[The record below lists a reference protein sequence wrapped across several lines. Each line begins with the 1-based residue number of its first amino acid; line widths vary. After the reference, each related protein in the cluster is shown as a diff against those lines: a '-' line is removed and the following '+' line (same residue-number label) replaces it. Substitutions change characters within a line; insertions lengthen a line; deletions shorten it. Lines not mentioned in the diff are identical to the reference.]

1 MKHKLMVV
9 SGPAGV
15 GKGTIVKTLTL
26 KREDVVESVSCT
38 TRSPRVGEVDGKHY
52 FFITKEEFLR
62 RIEEKDFLEYER
74 NKQLR
79 RAVEREL
86 EIIGEA
92 VNHLLALDESIAI
105 DKARRIVDLRNFV
118 IHGYD
123 KVDNV
128 IIWGVISR
136 DLPKLKQQVD
146 KLMEEQTI
154 L

>member
-1 MKHKLMVV
+1 MGNK
-9 SGPAGV
+9 S
-15 GKGTIVKTLTL
+15 L
-26 KREDVVESVSCT
+26 KKYLYDVQQSIDSIYEYL
-38 TRSPRVGEVDGKHY
+38 GEKRD
-52 FFITKEEFLR
+52 FF
-62 RIEEKDFLEYER
+62 EYER

-92 VNHLLALDESIAI
+92 VNHLLSLDENIKI
-105 DKARRIVDLRNFV
+105 DNARRIVDLRNFV

-146 KLMEEQTI
+146 SLMNEQTV